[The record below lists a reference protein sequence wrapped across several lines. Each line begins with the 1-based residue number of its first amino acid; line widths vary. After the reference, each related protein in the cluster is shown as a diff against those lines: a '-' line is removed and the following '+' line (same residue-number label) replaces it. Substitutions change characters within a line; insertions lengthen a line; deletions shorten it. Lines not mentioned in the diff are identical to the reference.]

1 VDKDSSIYVEKEE
14 LKQEMDK
21 WVFPYISSISRQ
33 ARLLYPSAAEN
44 LMSKWFSIFAS

>member
-21 WVFPYISSISRQ
+21 WVFPLHFIDFETSTV
-33 ARLLYPSAAEN
+33 AYPSQQAEN
-44 LMSKWFSIFAS
+44 L